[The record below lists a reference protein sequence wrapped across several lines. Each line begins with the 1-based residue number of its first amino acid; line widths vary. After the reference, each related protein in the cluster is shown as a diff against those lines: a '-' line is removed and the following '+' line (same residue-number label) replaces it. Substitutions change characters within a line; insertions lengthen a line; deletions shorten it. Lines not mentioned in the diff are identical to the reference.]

1 MYPYMNVFL
10 DDQCILQEGHLLAS
24 SKLWH
29 ITGNVTST
37 TPDPSSM
44 HAPINLTVSA
54 IGGHKP
60 NAGDHLVAFAHA
72 TTLSYS
78 ALSTLAGKGPCQWF
92 PCQGLTLTTLR
103 KHPRIPFPQSKA
115 TLTKPDKTNSPLNH
129 WHSSSCRTHH
139 LPMPR

>member
-1 MYPYMNVFL
+1 MNVFL

-54 IGGHKP
+54 IGGHTP
-60 NAGDHLVAFAHA
+60 NPMLV
-72 TTLSYS
+72 TIL
-78 ALSTLAGKGPCQWF
+78 LP
-92 PCQGLTLTTLR
+92 
-103 KHPRIPFPQSKA
+103 
-115 TLTKPDKTNSPLNH
+115 
-129 WHSSSCRTHH
+129 
-139 LPMPR
+139 LPMPPLYPTQHYLHWLEKALANGFLVKA